1 MKISLNVLLPSGLGQ
16 PGNLPAAMTN
26 AERNA
31 FSLLFLPLVQE
42 SANNA
47 LLFFL
52 LSDSEEAV

>member
-1 MKISLNVLLPSGLGQ
+1 MSDLIKENEDLPECLAPEWLGST
-16 PGNLPAAMTN
+16 GEFTC
-26 AERNA
+26 
-31 FSLLFLPLVQE
+31 SLLFLPLVQE